1 MGLRKFHGGGGGG
14 GGGVTSIQ
22 PTASGNERQLP
33 RIFSHSATDGQVT
46 WLRKKCHKTWT
57 ILWIIADTVE
67 GRNIE

>member
-1 MGLRKFHGGGGGG
+1 MGG